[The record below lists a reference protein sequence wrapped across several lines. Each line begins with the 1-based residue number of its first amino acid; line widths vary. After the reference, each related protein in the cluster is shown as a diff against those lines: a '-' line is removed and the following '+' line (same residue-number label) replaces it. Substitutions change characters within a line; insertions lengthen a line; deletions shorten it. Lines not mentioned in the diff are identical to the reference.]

1 MSHANMSTV
10 AENMSGQHTALNP
23 ASPNGNKVLIVEP
36 DAALRLFLKRE
47 LGAHGLQVT
56 LCHDGE
62 QAMMEL
68 RAANV
73 DLVLQDVDLPGM
85 DGMALLRNIRIEFP
99 QVAVMVLTGRTRTED
114 LVQALDRGAHDYMMK
129 PFSFRE
135 LHARVRAQL
144 RRVAAAVAHHVEEAP
159 RTESLSLSKPE
170 RRVKRG
176 NRQIDLTPREFALLE
191 HLVEHKGTA
200 VSRSTLM
207 QEVWNA
213 PFDPSTNIID
223 VYMKYLRDKID
234 GAGEQKL
241 IRTVRG
247 VGYMLDPASAA
258 WA

>member
-1 MSHANMSTV
+1 MSHANINTV
-10 AENMSGQHTALNP
+10 AQNVGGQHTPFHP
-23 ASPNGNKVLIVEP
+23 AGDSGNKVLVVEP
-36 DAALRLFLKRE
+36 DASLRLFLKRE
-47 LGAHGLQVT
+47 LGSYGLQVT

-62 QAMMEL
+62 QAMMDL
-68 RAANV
+68 RAAAYQ
-73 DLVLQDVDLPGM
+73 LVLQDVDLPGM
-85 DGMALLRNIRIEFP
+85 DGMALLRNIRNEYP

-144 RRVAAAVAHHVEEAP
+144 RRVSAVAAVQQEETT
-159 RTESLSLSKPE
+159 RTVPLSLSKPE